1 MSKSKEYLLVFKQ
14 LIIVFCIVLGSITLN
29 AEPIKIDS
37 AKKDNI
43 HMFPQ
48 AQEGYA
54 RHVVDVPKSENDHD
68 HRVELLIG
76 KNMMV
81 DCNHHSFYAEIKSV
95 TLQGW
100 GYSYLEVDKIQ
111 SGATTMMAC
120 PEPKTQKFISIRDEL
135 RRYNS
140 RMPMVIYV
148 PKGYEVRYRIW
159 SADQTVLQAEQ
170 R

>member
-1 MSKSKEYLLVFKQ
+1 MIKQ
-14 LIIVFCIVLGSITLN
+14 IISALIVTIVSSSLY
-29 AEPIKIDS
+29 AETE
-37 AKKDNI
+37 KKDNI

-48 AQEGYA
+48 AQEGFV
-54 RHVVDVPKSENDHD
+54 RHVIEVPKTDNDYD

-76 KNMMV
+76 KTMMV
-81 DCNHHSFYAEIKSV
+81 DCNNRSFYGKIEEI
-95 TLQGW
+95 TLKGW
-100 GYSYLEVDKIQ
+100 GYKYLEVSNID

-120 PEPKTQKFISIRDEL
+120 QEPKTEKFISIRDTL

-140 RMPMVIYV
+140 RSPIVVYV

-159 SADQTVLQAEQ
+159 NAEEDIQQAEE

>member
-1 MSKSKEYLLVFKQ
+1 MVK
-14 LIIVFCIVLGSITLN
+14 IIIALSVIIAGASLY
-29 AEPIKIDS
+29 AEP

-48 AQEGYA
+48 AKEGFV
-54 RHVVDVPKSENDHD
+54 RHVIEVPKTDNDYD

-81 DCNHHSFYAEIKSV
+81 DCNNRAFYGKIEEI
-95 TLQGW
+95 TLKGW
-100 GYSYLEVDKIQ
+100 GYKYLEVSSID

-120 PEPKTQKFISIRDEL
+120 QEPKTEKFISIRDTL

-140 RMPMVIYV
+140 RSPIVIYI
-148 PKGYEVRYRIW
+148 PEGYDVRYRIW
-159 SADQTVLQAEQ
+159 SAEENVQEATQ

>member
-1 MSKSKEYLLVFKQ
+1 MVK
-14 LIIVFCIVLGSITLN
+14 IIIALSVIIAGASLY
-29 AEPIKIDS
+29 ADP

-48 AQEGYA
+48 AKEGFV
-54 RHVVDVPKSENDHD
+54 RHVIEVPKTDNDYD

-81 DCNHHSFYAEIKSV
+81 DCNNRAFYGKIEEI
-95 TLQGW
+95 TLKGW
-100 GYSYLEVDKIQ
+100 GYKYLEVSNID

-120 PEPKTQKFISIRDEL
+120 QEPKTEKFISIRDTL

-140 RMPMVIYV
+140 RSPIVIYI
-148 PKGYEVRYRIW
+148 PEGYDVRYRIW
-159 SADQTVLQAEQ
+159 SAEENVQEATQ

>member
-1 MSKSKEYLLVFKQ
+1 MA
-14 LIIVFCIVLGSITLN
+14 LGSITLY
-29 AEPIKIDS
+29 ADP

-48 AQEGYA
+48 AKEGFE
-54 RHVVDVPKSENDHD
+54 RHIVEVPKSENDHD

-81 DCNHHSFYAEIKSV
+81 DCNHHSFHAEIKSLN
-95 TLQGW
+95 LQGW
-100 GYSYLEVDKIQ
+100 GYRYLEVDNIQ
-111 SGATTMMAC
+111 SGPTTMMAC

-140 RMPMVIYV
+140 RLPMVIYV

-159 SADQTVLQAEQ
+159 SADDTALEAEQ

>member
-1 MSKSKEYLLVFKQ
+1 MVF
-14 LIIVFCIVLGSITLN
+14 LIIVGSTSLY
-29 AEPIKIDS
+29 AEPR
-37 AKKDNI
+37 KKDNI

-48 AQEGYA
+48 AKEGFE
-54 RHVVDVPKSENDHD
+54 RHVIDVPKTENDHD

-81 DCNHHSFYAEIKSV
+81 DCNHHSFFGEIKSV
-95 TLQGW
+95 TLKGW
-100 GYSYLEVDKIQ
+100 GYTYLEVDNIQ
-111 SGATTMMAC
+111 SGPTTMMAC
-120 PEPKTQKFISIRDEL
+120 PEPKKQKFISIRDDL

-140 RMPMVIYV
+140 RSPIVIYV

-159 SADQTVLQAEQ
+159 SASGDIVKAKQ

>member
-1 MSKSKEYLLVFKQ
+1 MLQK
-14 LIIVFCIVLGSITLN
+14 ITIVLLLTLTVSTLQ
-29 AEPIKIDS
+29 AEPTKDDS
-37 AKKDNI
+37 VKKDNI

-48 AQEGYA
+48 AQEGFE
-54 RHVVDVPKSENDHD
+54 RHVVEVPKRENDYD

-81 DCNHHSFYAEIKSV
+81 DCNHHAFSAEIKSV
-95 TLQGW
+95 NLKGW
-100 GYSYLEVDKIQ
+100 GYRYLEVGKIQ

-120 PEPKTQKFISIRDEL
+120 PEPKTEKFISVRDEL

-140 RMPMVIYV
+140 RMPLVVYV
-148 PKGYEVRYRIW
+148 EKGYEVRYRVW
-159 SADQTVLQAEQ
+159 SAEETVEEAEQ